1 MSPVLSFFLFFFKFP
16 FYDCFCF
23 LFLVLISFVCIA
35 FAPNLGGFFALYIL
49 FSVLRHDIFSVF
61 HLFVVFRW
69 PWDLSFACF
78 WDLLWF
84 FPCYHVS
91 LPNLQRSIRQTALWK
106 QTPIRVR
113 CALGVIC
120 WMVFRYVS
128 FFSRFFCLP
137 FPGEVNGVV
146 TCFLWWSHVFRIH
159 LDRVVQRI
167 LFSMSFASRLVFFS
181 HQRLGGP
188 LGGLVTVLCTLTS
201 LTLGLRNGFR
211 GAFLWK
217 PNSHNNCSYR
227 RFPLMCPG
235 QKLAGALV

>member
-128 FFSRFFCLP
+128 FFLVFSVSLSQGRWMASSQAFYDGLMSFESTSTGWCNVFCFLCLLHPGWFSFPISVLEDPWVVWSRFY
-137 FPGEVNGVV
+137 V
-146 TCFLWWSHVFRIH
+146 R
-159 LDRVVQRI
+159 
-167 LFSMSFASRLVFFS
+167 
-181 HQRLGGP
+181 
-188 LGGLVTVLCTLTS
+188 
-201 LTLGLRNGFR
+201 
-211 GAFLWK
+211 
-217 PNSHNNCSYR
+217 
-227 RFPLMCPG
+227 
-235 QKLAGALV
+235 